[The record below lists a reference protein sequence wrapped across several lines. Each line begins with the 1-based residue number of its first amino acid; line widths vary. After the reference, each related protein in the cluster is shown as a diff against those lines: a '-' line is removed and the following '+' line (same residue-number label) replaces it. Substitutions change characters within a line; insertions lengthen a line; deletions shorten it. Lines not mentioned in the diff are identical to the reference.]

1 MVNNNTLGII
11 IKNVNISKKSEDL
24 IKDNNNNNIKLEK
37 DKEKDIILKT
47 PIRNYSWD
55 DLKLLSSM

>member
-24 IKDNNNNNIKLEK
+24 IKDNNNNIKLEK